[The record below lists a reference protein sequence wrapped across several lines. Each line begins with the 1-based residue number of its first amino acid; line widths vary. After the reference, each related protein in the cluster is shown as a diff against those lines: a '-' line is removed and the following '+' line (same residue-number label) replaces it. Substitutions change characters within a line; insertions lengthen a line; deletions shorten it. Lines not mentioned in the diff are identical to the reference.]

1 MIGLSQRPHAVTSA
15 RLVLLVVV
23 VLVASCVAP
32 LRSQAA
38 TLAAI
43 PATVRVNV
51 TPDGINYTLVTS
63 TGNVTAT
70 VYDGRVLYSGPLRL
84 VVRTNVRRAEG
95 VALSLPPKPE
105 SPTPDERVARRQALR
120 EARNAELESRGQP
133 AKIITIPFEISLL
146 RNNDDALGQPL
157 LSDQKAVPVTF
168 TTTDGILTINGRGYR
183 GQLDI
188 TTDDG
193 GDPIIVNTVETG
205 VYLASVVGSEE
216 PSTWE
221 PEALMAQAIA
231 ARTYLVTHLRRH
243 DHYDLEGDT
252 RDQEY
257 DGVGNEVR
265 STLRA
270 VDQTAGIIAT
280 YRGAAIEAL
289 YSANAGG
296 VTEDSESVFSNAL
309 PYLRSVA
316 SPGDELA
323 KDSSWGRTSWE
334 WSREFTAPQL
344 GDYMRFRGLDVGTPL
359 RIEVLRQ
366 TASGRPTLTRV
377 VGTTATREISKDA
390 ARYYFGLKSN
400 LFTPIL
406 RPTDDRE
413 WVGERD
419 ADRLRDMDVL
429 GATRIRANY
438 EHTFDADGR
447 RLGIHAYEWL
457 FSIPTRFDFVG
468 KGFGHSV
475 GMSQWGAQGM
485 ALGGA
490 NYEQI
495 LKHYYQG
502 IALTTV
508 GGP

>member
-1 MIGLSQRPHAVTSA
+1 MRGMPLIRGTILA
-15 RLVLLVVV
+15 RLLVVT
-23 VLVASCVAP
+23 LVATCVVPLGAQAAP
-32 LRSQAA
+32 LGA
-38 TLAAI
+38 L

-51 TPDGINYTLVTS
+51 TPNGINYTLVTS

-70 VYDGRVLYSGPLRL
+70 VYDGRVLYRGPLRL

-95 VALSLPPKPE
+95 VAITLPPRPE
-105 SPTPDERVARRQALR
+105 SLTLDERLARRQALR

-133 AKIITIPFEISLL
+133 AKIITIPFEIELL
-146 RNNDDALGQPL
+146 RDNDDALGQPL

-168 TTTDGILTINGRGYR
+168 TTSDGVLTVNGRGYR
-183 GQLDI
+183 GTLDI

-205 VYLASVVGSEE
+205 VYLASVIGSEE

-221 PEALMAQAIA
+221 PEALAAQAIA
-231 ARTYLVTHLRRH
+231 ARTYLATHLRRH

-265 STLRA
+265 TTLRA
-270 VDQTAGIIAT
+270 VDRTAGIIAT

-296 VTEDSESVFSNAL
+296 ITEDSENIFTSAL

-344 GDYMRFRGLDVGTPL
+344 GDYMRYRGFDVGVPI
-359 RIEVLRQ
+359 RIDVLSQ
-366 TASGRPTLTRV
+366 TAAGRPTLVRV
-377 VGTTATREISKDA
+377 VGTTATRTISKDA
-390 ARYYFGLKSN
+390 MRYYFGLKSN

-406 RPTDDRE
+406 RPSDDRE
-413 WVGERD
+413 WVGERET
-419 ADRLRDMDVL
+419 DRLRDMEFL
-429 GATRIRANY
+429 GATKIHANY
-438 EHTFDADGR
+438 EHTFDSEGR
-447 RLGIHAYEWL
+447 FIGIRSVEWL

-468 KGFGHSV
+468 RGFGHSV

-485 ALGGA
+485 ALKGA
-490 NYEQI
+490 DYEEI
-495 LKHYYQG
+495 LKHYYSG
-502 IALTTV
+502 IALTNV

>member
-1 MIGLSQRPHAVTSA
+1 MRG
-15 RLVLLVVV
+15 RLLAHLVVAIIV
-23 VLVASCVAP
+23 STCALPLEAQAAP
-32 LRSQAA
+32 LR
-38 TLAAI
+38 AI

-51 TPDGINYTLVTS
+51 TPNGINYTLVTS
-63 TGNVTAT
+63 TGNITASAS
-70 VYDGRVLYSGPLRL
+70 DGRVLYSGPRRL
-84 VVRTNVRRAEG
+84 VLRTNVRRAEG
-95 VALSLPPKPE
+95 IAITLPPRPE
-105 SPTPDERVARRQALR
+105 SPTSDERLARRQALR
-120 EARNAELESRGQP
+120 AARNAELEARGAP
-133 AKIITIPFEISLL
+133 AKIVTIPFEVSLM
-146 RNNDDALGQPL
+146 RDNDDALGTPL
-157 LSDQKAVPVTF
+157 LSGQKAVLVTF
-168 TTTDGILTINGRGYR
+168 TTTDGVLTVNGRGFR
-183 GQLDI
+183 GTLEV
-188 TTDDG
+188 TTDDD
-193 GDPIIVNTVETG
+193 GDPIIVNTVEVG

-221 PEALMAQAIA
+221 PEALAAQAIA
-231 ARTYLVTHLRRH
+231 ARTYLATHLQRH

-257 DGVGNEVR
+257 DGVGQEAR

-270 VDQTAGIIAT
+270 VERTAGLVAT
-280 YRGAAIEAL
+280 YRGAAISAL

-296 VTEDSESVFSNAL
+296 ITEDSENIFQNAL
-309 PYLRSVA
+309 PYLRSVT

-344 GDYMRFRGLDVGTPL
+344 GDYMRFRGFDVGVPL
-359 RIEVLRQ
+359 RIDVLSQ
-366 TASGRPTLTRV
+366 TAAGRPTLVRV
-377 VGTTATREISKDA
+377 TGTTATRTISKDA
-390 ARYYFGLKSN
+390 MRYYFGLKSN

-406 RPTDDRE
+406 RPSDDRE

-419 ADRLRDMDVL
+419 IDRLRDMEFL
-429 GATRIRANY
+429 GATKIRANY
-438 EHTFDADGR
+438 EHTFDSDGNR
-447 RLGIHAYEWL
+447 IGIHAYEWL
-457 FSIPTRFDFVG
+457 FSIPSRFDFVG

-485 ALGGA
+485 ALKGA

-502 IALTTV
+502 IALTNV

>member
-1 MIGLSQRPHAVTSA
+1 MRGRGQARALLIVVSLVTTCALPLPA
-15 RLVLLVVV
+15 RA
-23 VLVASCVAP
+23 AS
-32 LRSQAA
+32 
-38 TLAAI
+38 LASL

-51 TPDGINYTLVTS
+51 TANGINYTLVTS
-63 TGNVTAT
+63 TGTVTAT
-70 VYDGRVLYSGPLRL
+70 TIGGRVLYSGPQRL

-95 VALSLPPKPE
+95 VLVSLPPRPE
-105 SPTPDERVARRQALR
+105 SLTPDERLVRRQQLR
-120 EARNAELESRGQP
+120 EARNAEIEARGAP
-133 AKIITIPFEISLL
+133 ATIITIPFEMSLL
-146 RNNDDALGQPL
+146 RTQEDALGLPL
-157 LSDQKAVPVTF
+157 ISDQKAVPITF
-168 TTTDGILTINGRGYR
+168 TTADGILTVNGRGYR
-183 GQLDI
+183 GILEV

-221 PEALMAQAIA
+221 PEALAAQAIA
-231 ARTYLVTHLRRH
+231 ARTYLATHLRRH

-265 STLRA
+265 TTLRA
-270 VDQTAGIIAT
+270 VDRTAGIIAT

-296 VTEDSESVFSNAL
+296 ITEDSENIFSNAL
-309 PYLRSVA
+309 PYLRSVP
-316 SPGDELA
+316 SPGDEIA
-323 KDSSWGRTSWE
+323 KDSSWGRTSWD

-344 GDYMRFRGLDVGTPL
+344 GDYMRYRGIDVGVPI
-359 RIEVLRQ
+359 RIEVLRT
-366 TASGRPTLTRV
+366 TAAGRPLLTRV
-377 VGTTATREISKDA
+377 VGTRATREISKDA
-390 ARYYFGLKSN
+390 TRYYFGLKSN
-400 LFTPIL
+400 LFTAVLHPSGE
-406 RPTDDRE
+406 RE

-419 ADRLRDMDVL
+419 TDRLRDMDVL

-438 EHTFDADGR
+438 EHTFDTDGR
-447 RLGIHAYEWL
+447 RIGIHAYEWL
-457 FSIPTRFDFVG
+457 FSIPSRFDFVG
-468 KGFGHSV
+468 RGFGHSV

-485 ALGGA
+485 ALKGA

>member
-1 MIGLSQRPHAVTSA
+1 VTRRSFA
-15 RLVLLVVV
+15 RLL
-23 VLVASCVAP
+23 VLVIVGTCVVPLEAQAAP
-32 LRSQAA
+32 LP
-38 TLAAI
+38 AI
-43 PATVRVNV
+43 PETVRVNV
-51 TPDGINYTLVTS
+51 TPNGIGYTLVTS
-63 TGNVTAT
+63 TGNITAT
-70 VYDGRVLYSGPLRL
+70 LYDGRVLYRGPLRL
-84 VVRTNVRRAEG
+84 VLRTNVRRVEG
-95 VALSLPPKPE
+95 VAITLPPKPE
-105 SPTPDERVARRQALR
+105 SLSPDERLARRQAVR
-120 EARNAELESRGQP
+120 EARNAELESRGEP
-133 AKIITIPFEISLL
+133 ARIVTIPFEISLL
-146 RNNDDALGQPL
+146 RDNDDALGTPL

-168 TTTDGILTINGRGYR
+168 TTTDGILAINGRGFR
-183 GQLDI
+183 GTLDI

-193 GDPIIVNTVETG
+193 GDPIIVNTVATG

-221 PEALMAQAIA
+221 PQALAAQAIA
-231 ARTYLVTHLRRH
+231 ARTYLATHLRRH

-265 STLRA
+265 TTLRA
-270 VDQTAGIIAT
+270 VERTAGIIAT

-296 VTEDSESVFSNAL
+296 VTEDSENVFSSAL
-309 PYLRSVA
+309 PYLRSVD

-323 KDSSWGRTSWE
+323 KNSSWGRTSWE

-344 GDYMRFRGLDVGTPL
+344 GDYMRFRGLDVGVPI
-359 RIEVLRQ
+359 RIDVLSQ
-366 TASGRPTLTRV
+366 TAAGRPTQVRV
-377 VGTTATREISKDA
+377 VGTTATRTISKDA
-390 ARYYFGLKSN
+390 MRYYFGLKSN

-413 WVGERD
+413 WVGVRET
-419 ADRLRDMDVL
+419 DRLRDMEFL
-429 GATRIRANY
+429 GARKIRANY
-438 EHTFDADGR
+438 EHTIDSDGR
-447 RLGIHAYEWL
+447 FIGIRPYEWL

-485 ALGGA
+485 ALRGA
-490 NYEQI
+490 DYEQI

-502 IALTTV
+502 IELTTV

>member
-1 MIGLSQRPHAVTSA
+1 MRRMSLA
-15 RLVLLVVV
+15 RLVVVT
-23 VLVASCVAP
+23 LVATCVVPLEAHAAP
-32 LRSQAA
+32 LRALRA
-38 TLAAI
+38 L

-51 TPDGINYTLVTS
+51 TPNGINYTLVTS

-70 VYDGRVLYSGPLRL
+70 VYDGRILYSGPLRL

-95 VALSLPPKPE
+95 VAITLPPKPE
-105 SPTPDERVARRQALR
+105 SPTPDERLARRQALR
-120 EARNAELESRGQP
+120 EARNAELESRGHP
-133 AKIITIPFEISLL
+133 ATIITIPFEIELL

-168 TTTDGILTINGRGYR
+168 TTTDGVLTVNGRGYR
-183 GQLDI
+183 GTLDI

-221 PEALMAQAIA
+221 PEALAAQAIA
-231 ARTYLVTHLRRH
+231 ARTYLATHLRRH

-257 DGVGNEVR
+257 DGIGNEVR

-270 VDQTAGIIAT
+270 VDRTAGIIAT

-296 VTEDSESVFSNAL
+296 VTEDSENIFANAL
-309 PYLRSVA
+309 PYLRSVD

-344 GDYMRFRGLDVGTPL
+344 GDYMRYRGLDVGVPI
-359 RIEVLRQ
+359 RIDVLSQ
-366 TASGRPTLTRV
+366 TAAGRPTLARV
-377 VGTTATREISKDA
+377 VGTTATRTISKDA
-390 ARYYFGLKSN
+390 MRYYFGIKSN

-406 RPTDDRE
+406 RPSDDRE
-413 WVGERD
+413 WVGERET
-419 ADRLRDMDVL
+419 DRLRDMDFL
-429 GATRIRANY
+429 GATKIRANR
-438 EHTFDADGR
+438 EHVFDSEGR
-447 RLGIHAYEWL
+447 FIGIRAVEWL

-485 ALGGA
+485 ALKGA
-490 NYEQI
+490 DYEQI
-495 LKHYYQG
+495 LKHYYSG

>member
-1 MIGLSQRPHAVTSA
+1 MRGSLLA
-15 RLVLLVVV
+15 RSVVAT
-23 VLVASCVAP
+23 LVASCVTPLQVQAAP
-32 LRSQAA
+32 LPVQAA
-38 TLAAI
+38 PLQAL
-43 PATVRVNV
+43 PSTVRVNV
-51 TPDGINYTLVTS
+51 TPNGINYTLVTS
-63 TGNVTAT
+63 TGNITAT
-70 VYDGRVLYSGPLRL
+70 SYDGRILYGGPRRL
-84 VVRTNVRRAEG
+84 VLRTNVRRAEG
-95 VALSLPPKPE
+95 ITVTLPPRPE
-105 SPTPDERVARRQALR
+105 SLTSDERVARRQALR
-120 EARNAELESRGQP
+120 EARNALLETRGEP
-133 AKIITIPFEISLL
+133 AKIVTIPFEISLL
-146 RNNDDALGQPL
+146 RTDDDALGTPL

-168 TTTDGILTINGRGYR
+168 TTTDGVLTVNGRGFR
-183 GQLDI
+183 GTLEV

-193 GDPIIVNTVETG
+193 GEPILVNTVETG

-221 PEALMAQAIA
+221 PEALAAQSIA
-231 ARTYLVTHLRRH
+231 ARTYLATHLRRH

-265 STLRA
+265 TTLRA
-270 VDQTAGIIAT
+270 VERTAGIVAT
-280 YRGAAIEAL
+280 YNGRAIEAL

-296 VTEDSESVFSNAL
+296 VTENSESIFGNAL
-309 PYLRSVA
+309 PYLRSVT

-344 GDYMRFRGLDVGTPL
+344 GDYMRFRGLDVGVPV
-359 RIEVLRQ
+359 RIEVLTQ
-366 TASGRPTLTRV
+366 TAAGRPTLVRV
-377 VGTTATREISKDA
+377 VGNKATREISKDA
-390 ARYYFGLKSN
+390 MRYYFGLKSN

-406 RPTDDRE
+406 RPSNDLE

-429 GATRIRANY
+429 GASKVRANY
-438 EHTFDADGR
+438 EHTFDSDGHR
-447 RLGIHAYEWL
+447 IGIHAYEWL
-457 FSIPTRFDFVG
+457 FSIPARFDFVG

-485 ALGGA
+485 ALKGA

-495 LKHYYQG
+495 LKHFYQG
-502 IALTTV
+502 IELTHV
-508 GGP
+508 GGA